1 MPRHMPQFLRIDN
14 DVKQGLLKVQQL
26 IKEFA
31 DFDSVA
37 LEHRMA
43 RILEIELDK

>member
-1 MPRHMPQFLRIDN
+1 
-14 DVKQGLLKVQQL
+14 VKQGLLKVQQL

-43 RILEIELDK
+43 RLLEIELDK